1 MLTQLRFVPI
11 GFGNAVCV
19 NKIYMLMA
27 PDTAQGQR
35 VLKEAK
41 ATGMYID
48 ASRRRPIKTLIIM
61 DDNRVIGCAF
71 SPQTTFNR
79 VQNATETNMSEEPPE
94 TDDE

>member
-1 MLTQLRFVPI
+1 
-11 GFGNAVCV
+11 
-19 NKIYMLMA
+19 MA

-35 VLKEAK
+35 ALKEAK
-41 ATGMYID
+41 ANGMYID

-61 DDNRVIGCAF
+61 DDHRVIGCAF
-71 SPQTTFNR
+71 SPQTTFKR